1 MRKVAIRKAYISPQE
16 YRQYLEDVNPLG
28 GSIHSLR
35 LQPAEYKLPAEAR
48 SLMSGENVSFR
59 NMQRHHGNKDVE
71 KLPLELNGTPLG
83 GRFTYPA
90 ELFSINPHYDSKANP
105 DIPQS
110 YKYNRPLH
118 LYGFEGKTTPQRYT
132 EILQP
137 EGIIYG
143 DIPESDIQRI
153 TNRPINIQALRMA
166 ARALMPT
173 HELPISSLKEK
184 EVEAAK
190 QLMVYGIPPMLS
202 ENVSPVTL
210 ERTPQSWEYIED
222 FHDPFQQWSK
232 NQQLLNEALTDF
244 TFPKG
249 EPMDIALQL
258 LKEDIDYQDEDY
270 IYPHEQIWNDEAD
283 ENLKGVTASLWNYVK
298 NMSNDDKIEW
308 LRLQG
313 SPTMQRG
320 MQRMYGDYPEL
331 SQQDIDDS
339 IWEMMFDA
347 WQDSQ
352 LEMPGGIDFGD
363 TKPDGLLDPVRAHAV
378 HPSQWKK
385 LASEP
390 MDMAWRLLKLE
401 DLEDAPRPFAEFSH
415 AELEHFQTYQDN
427 LTPEGREALFRE
439 LQLRTKENPPLEL
452 PEHMHYDAAGDDESH
467 PMHGLAQLD
476 YTEFSPEFQDKLTGE
491 PMDIAFQL
499 LKERVSPEAKR
510 HKLEYD
516 KKYESSPERIKYRE
530 QLNQER
536 RKRGI
541 YGSHDHKDISHTEGG
556 KLTLEGEHE
565 NRARH
570 FSEKGTLRPN

>member
-16 YRQYLEDVNPLG
+16 YQEYLEDVNPLG

-71 KLPLELNGTPLG
+71 RLPLELNGTPLG

-105 DIPQS
+105 DIPES

-153 TNRPINIQALRMA
+153 TNRPINIRALRMA

-232 NQQLLNEALTDF
+232 NQQLLNEPLTDF

-249 EPMDIALQL
+249 EPMDIAFQL

-270 IYPHEQIWNDEAD
+270 IHPHEQIWNDEAD
-283 ENLKGVTASLWNYVK
+283 KQLLDTTNSLWDYVE
-298 NMSNDDKIEW
+298 NMSNDDK
-308 LRLQG
+308 LAFLNNQG
-313 SPTMQRG
+313 NYFMNMAFQNHFPTTQ
-320 MQRMYGDYPEL
+320 EE
-331 SQQDIDDS
+331 IDRAVA
-339 IWEMMFDA
+339 EMMFDA
-347 WQDSQ
+347 WQDAQ
-352 LEMPGGIDFGD
+352 LEMPGGIDFDFGGNR
-363 TKPDGLLDPVRAHAV
+363 KNGEPRNSVRAYAV

-390 MDMAWRLLKLE
+390 M
-401 DLEDAPRPFAEFSH
+401 
-415 AELEHFQTYQDN
+415 
-427 LTPEGREALFRE
+427 G
-439 LQLRTKENPPLEL
+439 
-452 PEHMHYDAAGDDESH
+452 
-467 PMHGLAQLD
+467 
-476 YTEFSPEFQDKLTGE
+476 
-491 PMDIAFQL
+491 IAFQL

-510 HKLEYD
+510 H
-516 KKYESSPERIKYRE
+516 
-530 QLNQER
+530 
-536 RKRGI
+536 
-541 YGSHDHKDISHTEGG
+541 
-556 KLTLEGEHE
+556 
-565 NRARH
+565 
-570 FSEKGTLRPN
+570 